1 MKSLALF
8 MKIRETCDVAFTL
21 GSLFAVPVLVIAPI
35 SWMLENPS
43 HVRSSVRASTLSDGR
58 PQVSGGL
65 QFATAPL
72 RVRYNLELYD
82 ASSGKTFSY
91 PPVDTKG
98 DPQFD
103 NVILP
108 IHPDVKA
115 GSYELRARVHYAV
128 NPIKSAEAIVQVA
141 SIKVE

>member
-1 MKSLALF
+1 MKSLALW

-21 GSLFAVPVLVIAPI
+21 GSLFVVPVIVIAPI
-35 SWMLENPS
+35 NWMLENPA

-58 PQVSGGL
+58 PQVSGEL
-65 QFATAPL
+65 QFTTTPL
-72 RVRYNLELYD
+72 RVRYNLELYEI
-82 ASSGKTFSY
+82 SSGRTFSY
-91 PPVDTKG
+91 PTVDTKG

-108 IHPDVKA
+108 IHPNVKA
-115 GSYELRARVHYAV
+115 GSYQLRARIQYAI
-128 NPIKSAEAIVQVA
+128 NPIKSAETVVQVA